1 MESLVQ
7 GEGYEMSEIGRS
19 SLDRLKRSN
28 PEGYAM
34 LMSAGTAPRDERGI
48 VLAERSWAFVPDPAS
63 RHRSGIRIQC
73 ADCNAEAFFAPNSGG
88 RFPPSAAET
97 HFRRD
102 GWTVGKGPRRD
113 FCPKCTAKQAEKQKG
128 SNVVELPKLKAPE
141 PRSMTR
147 DDRRLIVAEIK
158 GCWDEEKA
166 RYMDGWHDERIA
178 QTLGSHVPKAWVTE
192 VREDYFGESGS
203 NEQFDELMRKTE
215 AALGD
220 MDRIDKIVQSVN
232 ELVGKTRK
240 QVDDLSLL
248 AKDVRRAIGR

>member
-1 MESLVQ
+1 
-7 GEGYEMSEIGRS
+7 
-19 SLDRLKRSN
+19 
-28 PEGYAM
+28 
-34 LMSAGTAPRDERGI
+34 
-48 VLAERSWAFVPDPAS
+48 
-63 RHRSGIRIQC
+63 
-73 ADCNAEAFFAPNSGG
+73 
-88 RFPPSAAET
+88 
-97 HFRRD
+97 
-102 GWTVGKGPRRD
+102 
-113 FCPKCTAKQAEKQKG
+113 
-128 SNVVELPKLKAPE
+128 
-141 PRSMTR
+141 MTR

-178 QTLGSHVPKAWVTE
+178 QTLGAHVPKAWVTE

>member
-1 MESLVQ
+1 M
-7 GEGYEMSEIGRS
+7 GRS

-48 VLAERSWAFVPDPAS
+48 VLAERSWAFVPDPTS

-158 GCWDEEKA
+158 GCWDEERA

-178 QTLGSHVPKAWVTE
+178 QTLGAHVPKAWVTE

-203 NEQFDELMRKTE
+203 NEQFDEFIKRLDHATDEMHRIEKET
-215 AALGD
+215 AALGTAHS
-220 MDRIDKIVQSVN
+220 RV
-232 ELVGKTRK
+232 RK
-240 QVDDLSLL
+240 QVDDLALL
-248 AKDVRRAIGR
+248 AKEVRRAIGR